1 MGSAAQ
7 VDALEPLL
15 AFAKQDPAGTS
26 YAATSVERRSKP
38 ASKPEYLCSHE
49 LPDVTHH
56 YALRP
61 TTSD

>member
-38 ASKPEYLCSHE
+38 AGK
-49 LPDVTHH
+49 T
-56 YALRP
+56 
-61 TTSD
+61 